1 MVWARARGI
10 GCALS
15 VCSPEQIYNEED
27 PNLGV
32 DGQGSQII
40 DRLFMLVCV
49 YGAGFPEDANLGN
62 QRPYRAG
69 EPCSECPRD
78 RYPLC
83 FREPLA
89 TPLTSP
95 LDLTFDFR
103 REQQIRQR
111 QLPNLCRKC
120 DPSIFL
126 DSLIKG
132 GVLISGVVYFSYI
145 FYVCILVTVSGVP
158 TCD

>member
-15 VCSPEQIYNEED
+15 VCSPEQIYNVGD

-49 YGAGFPEDANLGN
+49 YGAGFPEDANLSN

-78 RYPLC
+78 RYPQC

-89 TPLTSP
+89 APLASP
-95 LDLTFDFR
+95 LDLTFGFR

-111 QLPNLCRKC
+111 RLPNLCRKC
-120 DPSIFL
+120 WNPSIFP

-132 GVLISGVVYFSYI
+132 E
-145 FYVCILVTVSGVP
+145 VS
-158 TCD
+158 